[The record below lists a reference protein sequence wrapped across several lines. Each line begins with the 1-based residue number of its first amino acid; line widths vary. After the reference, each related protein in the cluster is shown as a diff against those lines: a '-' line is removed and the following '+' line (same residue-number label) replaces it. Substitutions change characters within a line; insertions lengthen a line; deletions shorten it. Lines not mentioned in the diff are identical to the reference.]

1 MSRNTSSEEQR
12 LLDQR
17 MAELERQAAELYEE
31 WKQVE
36 ELRMARDALEAEI
49 RIDRIAQAAVREE
62 LEILEA
68 IRATHE

>member
-1 MSRNTSSEEQR
+1 M
-12 LLDQR
+12 DQR

>member
-1 MSRNTSSEEQR
+1 
-12 LLDQR
+12 LDQR

>member
-1 MSRNTSSEEQR
+1 M
-12 LLDQR
+12 DQR

-31 WKQVE
+31 WKQVQ

-68 IRATHE
+68 IRAAHE